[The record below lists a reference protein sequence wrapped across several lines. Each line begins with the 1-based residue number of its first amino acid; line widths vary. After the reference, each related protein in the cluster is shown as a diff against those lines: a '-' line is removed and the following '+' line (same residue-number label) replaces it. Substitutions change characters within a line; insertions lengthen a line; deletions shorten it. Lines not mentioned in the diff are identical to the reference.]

1 MAILTESGP
10 NTTTLNQLRHP
21 LDPLTPEEIAAA
33 AAIVK
38 IQRDLGDRVRFETIV
53 LQEPAKDTVLSF
65 RTGDPIEKEAFI
77 VILANDT
84 GGHLRS
90 RCVP

>member
-1 MAILTESGP
+1 MAVLTESGP
-10 NTTTLNQLRHP
+10 NTATLNQSRHP
-21 LDPLTPEEIAAA
+21 LNPLTPEEIAAA
-33 AAIVK
+33 AATVK

-53 LQEPAKDTVLSF
+53 LQEPAKDTVFNF
-65 RTGDPIEKEAFI
+65 RTGGPIERDAFI